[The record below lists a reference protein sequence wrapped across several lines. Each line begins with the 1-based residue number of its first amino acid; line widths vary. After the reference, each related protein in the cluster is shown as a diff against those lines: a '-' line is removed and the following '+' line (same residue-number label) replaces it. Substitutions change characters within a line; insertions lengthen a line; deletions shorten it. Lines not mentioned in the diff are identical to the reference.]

1 MEPLNMTMR
10 EYFLYAALLGAGLG
24 ALFGLVPLI
33 LGMRRDRRRLGLYGF
48 VASIIGGAIAPL
60 LSVVIVVI
68 FSWIIVKKKADTA
81 PPTDTGAAETR
92 EDETSSS

>member
-33 LGMRRDRRRLGLYGF
+33 LGMRRDKRRLGLYGF

-68 FSWIIVKKKADTA
+68 FSWIIVKKKADTE
-81 PPTDTGAAETR
+81 PPVESAETR
-92 EDETSSS
+92 EDESSSA

>member
-24 ALFGLVPLI
+24 ALFGLIPLI
-33 LGMRRDRRRLGLYGF
+33 LGMRRDKRRLGLYGF
-48 VASIIGGAIAPL
+48 VASIVGGAIAPL

-68 FSWIIVKKKADTA
+68 FSWIIVKKKADA
-81 PPTDTGAAETR
+81 EPPVESAETR
-92 EDETSSS
+92 EDESSST

>member
-33 LGMRRDRRRLGLYGF
+33 LGMRRDKRRLGL
-48 VASIIGGAIAPL
+48 
-60 LSVVIVVI
+60 
-68 FSWIIVKKKADTA
+68 
-81 PPTDTGAAETR
+81 
-92 EDETSSS
+92 